1 MGFISWVLLGLI
13 AGSIAKAILP
23 GRVKDGCLPTLALGV
38 GGAVVGGWLGS
49 NLFHVGLGTFWSL
62 KTWLVAVAGSV
73 VVLAI
78 WGAITKRNQ
87 R

>member
-1 MGFISWVLLGLI
+1 MGLISWVLLGLI

-38 GGAVVGGWLGS
+38 GGAVLGGWLGS
-49 NLFHVGLGTFWSL
+49 QLFNVGLGTFWSL

-73 VVLAI
+73 VVL
-78 WGAITKRNQ
+78 
-87 R
+87 